1 MRKTKLHLIAL
12 SILLLTSAMLFAWD
26 GFYFITAVEHNEGII
41 ISWQAKN
48 EDNVAYYIV
57 YRARSG
63 SQVYDNIYTVNVINP
78 GGVYHHVDRVFTKST
93 VSGDYRFDYYVR
105 AVMRDGTYQKSPTV
119 QATLG
124 SLGVRQQTWGSIKA
138 MFR

>member
-1 MRKTKLHLIAL
+1 MKKRHH
-12 SILLLTSAMLFAWD
+12 SVFILLTFCTVFLFAWD
-26 GFYFITAVEHNEGII
+26 GFYFVNAVEHNDGII

-63 SQVYDNIYTVNVINP
+63 SQIYENIYTVNVINP

-93 VSGDYRFDYYVR
+93 ASGDYSFDYYVR
-105 AVMRDGTYQKSPTV
+105 AVLRDGTYQKSPTV